1 MRQVFI
7 LFLIL
12 NLNLW
17 AQEYDGYIVD
27 FHDDISWQEVRDI
40 SSKLDLKIQAIAGF
54 ENTEKLGL
62 IPSLKSGLK
71 KIVDYLANH
80 PRIESIEPNYILR
93 LPEMDLVVME
103 DNEKFPNPN
112 PKDYNDPFY
121 VNQWHMAQI
130 GVAQAHKMNRGQGAI
145 VAVLDTGVAYED
157 NGRFKRARDL
167 NQTKFI
173 SPYNFLNNTTDAFD
187 DHGHGTHV
195 AGTIAQSTNNG
206 LGVIGVAPEAVIM
219 PLKVLGANGGG
230 DIAGIARAIKYA
242 ADNGAHVINLSL
254 GGPMPTKV
262 LQKALQYARSRGVLP
277 VCAAGN
283 SGASVGYPA
292 AFPECMAVSAVQY
305 DQTITFY
312 SSRGPQVDIAAPGG
326 NIRVDQN
333 GDGFPD
339 GVLQNT
345 IYPEAVH
352 KDDYMLFMGTS
363 MAAPH
368 VAGVAALL
376 VSAGVRSPDSLEA
389 ILKKS
394 SKPKDD
400 PKLYGAGLLDAKK
413 ALEMSKK
420 YVPDTRWYIAG
431 AALLLSGTVP
441 IFWSSLGYWMGF
453 FLFGTGLL
461 SILGIV
467 ITLESVPAILL
478 QPIGQWDLSLLSLEA
493 GLAPLRS
500 ILPVI
505 FLLGLFWHLKQFRG
519 FMCGASV
526 GMLAFLLGEGM
537 ISSTG
542 LMWFPL
548 EGWQSF
554 WYFAHALILL
564 CMIKVLFS
572 TKDLEP

>member
-1 MRQVFI
+1 MRQI
-7 LFLIL
+7 LALFLIVSL
-12 NLNLW
+12 DLGAL
-17 AQEYDGYIVD
+17 ESDGYIVD
-27 FHDDISWQEVRDI
+27 FQNDVSWQEIDEIGKKLNLDI
-40 SSKLDLKIQAIAGF
+40 KAISGY
-54 ENTEKLGL
+54 ENTEKFGL
-62 IPSLKSGLK
+62 MRGLKSGFSKALEFLSSHP
-71 KIVDYLANH
+71 KIEAV
-80 PRIESIEPNYILR
+80 EPNYILR
-93 LPEMDLVVME
+93 LPEMSPVVFNVE
-103 DNEKFPNPN
+103 EFPNPD

-130 GVAQAHKMNRGQGAI
+130 GVAQAHKSNRGQGAV

-157 NGRFKRARDL
+157 NGKFKRARDL
-167 NQTKFI
+167 NKTRFV

-283 SGASVGYPA
+283 SGSSVGYPA
-292 AFPECMAVSAVQY
+292 AYPECMAVSAVQY

-376 VSAGVRSPDSLEA
+376 VSAGVRSPDALEA

-394 SKPKDD
+394 AKPKED
-400 PKLYGAGLLDAKK
+400 PKLYGAGLLDAHK
-413 ALEMSKK
+413 ALQMSKK
-420 YVPDTRWYIAG
+420 HIPDTRWYVAG
-431 AALLLSGTVP
+431 AALLLSGTLP
-441 IFWSSLGYWMGF
+441 LFWTSLGYWMGF
-453 FLFGTGLL
+453 LLFGTG
-461 SILGIV
+461 ILAFLGV
-467 ITLESVPAILL
+467 FMAGEQLPAVLL
-478 QPIGQWDLSLLSLEA
+478 QPLGAWDLWFL
-493 GLAPLRS
+493 PLRS
-500 ILPVI
+500 VLPVVL
-505 FLLGLFWHLKQFRG
+505 LLGMFWHIKHWKG
-519 FMCGASV
+519 FLCGSCV
-526 GMLAFLLGEGM
+526 GMMAFLLGEGLL
-537 ISSTG
+537 SSSR
-542 LMWFPL
+542 LMWFPM
-548 EGWQSF
+548 EGLQSF
-554 WYFAHALILL
+554 WYLAHALVLL
-564 CMIKVLFS
+564 CMIRVLFLK
-572 TKDLEP
+572 KDL